1 MTQSQ
6 STIHNTRPAKKPSVH
21 ASVVH
26 VLERASTLYLQLV
39 YPRTKSV
46 HYQDSITY
54 CATIDLLVRHSVY
67 SSQTSHNT
75 IQLESARDRTI
86 ALLALSSNSSY
97 SVVVVD

>member
-1 MTQSQ
+1 M
-6 STIHNTRPAKKPSVH
+6 PSVH

-26 VLERASTLYLQLV
+26 VLERASTLHLQLV
-39 YPRTKSV
+39 YPSSKSV

-75 IQLESARDRTI
+75 IVLESCKDSTI
-86 ALLALSSNSSY
+86 ALLALSSNSAY
-97 SVVVVD
+97 SVRVVD